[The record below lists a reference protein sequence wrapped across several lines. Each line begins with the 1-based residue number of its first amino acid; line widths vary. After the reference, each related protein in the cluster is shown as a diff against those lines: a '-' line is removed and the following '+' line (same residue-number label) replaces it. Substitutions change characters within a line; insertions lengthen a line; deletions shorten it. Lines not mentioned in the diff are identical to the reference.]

1 MLTTP
6 FNTTYYYKT
15 ELLYNNQIDK
25 INKKAIASNRE
36 NDEVL
41 KNT

>member
-15 ELLYNNQIDK
+15 ELLYNNQIEKLSIKEKTDK
-25 INKKAIASNRE
+25 KDKE
-36 NDEVL
+36 
-41 KNT
+41 K